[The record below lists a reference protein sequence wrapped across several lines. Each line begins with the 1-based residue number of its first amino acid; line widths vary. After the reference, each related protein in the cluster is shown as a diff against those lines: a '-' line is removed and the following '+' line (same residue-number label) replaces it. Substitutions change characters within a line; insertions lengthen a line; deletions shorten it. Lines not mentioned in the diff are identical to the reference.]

1 VATEHSSVMSYSK
14 NQKLAKEFIRW
25 YMSKEQYDPWF
36 VALESLY
43 IPPTK
48 VWHEHAAWTKDPKRT
63 LFRDTIK
70 DARHLGYAGPPG
82 AKASEALAK
91 YIIVDM
97 FAKTLQ
103 GTSPEES
110 LKWATAE
117 LKNIYN
123 A

>member
-1 VATEHSSVMSYSK
+1 MKYSK
-14 NQKLAKEFIRW
+14 NQSLAKDFIRW
-25 YMSKEQYDPWF
+25 YMDKPQYEKWF
-36 VALESLY
+36 TVMDTFS

-48 VWHEHAAWTKDPKRT
+48 MWYDHPVWVKDRKNVI
-63 LFRDTIK
+63 FRDCIK
-70 DARHLGYAGPPG
+70 GALWAGYAGPPTR
-82 AKASEALAK
+82 KASEAMAK

-103 GTSPEES
+103 GTSPEEA

-117 LKNIYN
+117 LKKIYS